1 MNAYRLEALTEKLKD
16 ERILHGPDLCIY
28 CANGDHEVA
37 GNAGCE
43 CPCHQAL
50 RAAQA
55 GQISG

>member
-28 CANGDHEVA
+28 CANGEHEVA

-43 CPCHQAL
+43 CPCHLPPAS
-50 RAAQA
+50 A
-55 GQISG
+55 GEISA